1 MRFFFANIRFF
12 FNIGYAI
19 YEVLGNSE
27 RSLAGEEKVADVMA
41 KWERYRAAT
50 AASLANAANS
60 VKRTRPQH
68 HFFLFKKHLF
78 MDNFINLNDAVEK
91 ELLYHQV
98 LHDLRADR
106 FPITDKE
113 AMMLTALQSQL
124 ELGDCTETVHDYRP
138 IACHCLPA
146 RLVPSLPQD
155 GVAMHHQSL
164 RGMTASEAKQAFL
177 NLIQS
182 WPLHKAT
189 IFDVMQSFTSNWPRV
204 LWLAV
209 DQKGLHLLEHRSRN
223 ALCTYDYSSILSY
236 SPALNCL
243 MIITGSDH
251 KQSKVILTTAQ
262 AFQIATLIREYM
274 EVLHGDAV
282 ETKRALMQK
291 NKPLNSLHQNPM
303 LVPPQPS

>member
-1 MRFFFANIRFF
+1 MEI
-12 FNIGYAI
+12 
-19 YEVLGNSE
+19 L
-27 RSLAGEEKVADVMA
+27 
-41 KWERYRAAT
+41 
-50 AASLANAANS
+50 
-60 VKRTRPQH
+60 
-68 HFFLFKKHLF
+68 
-78 MDNFINLNDAVEK
+78 INLNDPVEK

-98 LHDLRADR
+98 LHDLRTDR
-106 FPITDKE
+106 FPVTDKE
-113 AMMLTALQSQL
+113 AMMLTALQAQL
-124 ELGDCTETVHDYRP
+124 ELGDVNEAIHDYRP

-146 RLVPSLPQD
+146 RLVPILPQE

-164 RGMTASEAKQAFL
+164 RGMTPSEAKQAFL

-223 ALCTYDYSSILSY
+223 ALCTYDYGSILSY
-236 SPALNCL
+236 APALNYL
-243 MIITGSDH
+243 MIMTGSDK

-274 EVLHGDAV
+274 EVLQGDAV
-282 ETKRALMQK
+282 EMRRAQTPK
-291 NKPLNSLHQNPM
+291 SRPVSALHQTAP